1 MIDTYS
7 KVKFIYISYGYYTQL
22 RSLSEKRISKTAL
35 ACLMKCRQRSFDLQ
49 VQGHSPE
56 TCAKEQQRKT
66 Q

>member
-35 ACLMKCRQRSFDLQ
+35 ACLMKCR
-49 VQGHSPE
+49 
-56 TCAKEQQRKT
+56 
-66 Q
+66 